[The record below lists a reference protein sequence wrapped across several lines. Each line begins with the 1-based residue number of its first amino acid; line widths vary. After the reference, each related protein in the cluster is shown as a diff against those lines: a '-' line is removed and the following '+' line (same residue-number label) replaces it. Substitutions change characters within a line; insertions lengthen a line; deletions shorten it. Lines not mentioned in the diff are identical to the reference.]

1 MRQTDSVQST
11 ETGPAEANSNGQSD
25 QDVLVSRGN
34 PNNTETINPENRS
47 NRGDKKPEKRKS
59 EQDMS
64 NRMKKRLNRKWDGV
78 SRRDKNIDTRP
89 ETTDGEKEE
98 RRPKKKVA
106 CFIGYSGEGY
116 YGMQ

>member
-1 MRQTDSVQST
+1 MQQTDALQSAHT
-11 ETGPAEANSNGQSD
+11 DPTEANSNGRSGR
-25 QDVLVSRGN
+25 DVLVGRGS
-34 PNNTETINPENRS
+34 PNNIEPINPENRS
-47 NRGDKKPEKRKS
+47 NRGREKPEKRKN
-59 EQDMS
+59 EHELS

-78 SRRDKNIDTRP
+78 SRREKNIDTRP
-89 ETTDGEKEE
+89 EAIDDEKEE

>member
-1 MRQTDSVQST
+1 MEQTNAMQSAQR
-11 ETGPAEANSNGQSD
+11 GSMEANSNGQSS
-25 QDVLVSRGN
+25 QDALVGRGN
-34 PNNTETINPENRS
+34 PRNVERINPKDRS
-47 NRGDKKPEKRKS
+47 NQDREKPEKRKS
-59 EQDMS
+59 EHETS

-78 SRRDKNIDTRP
+78 SRREKNVDTRP
-89 ETTDGEKEE
+89 ETIGGEKEE